1 MQQRNSNVAMLVGGD
16 DISVCVF
23 RRPHGFTQIT
33 HRVVFFF
40 NPPWDLVSEKCV
52 FGQRKRQICVDGGGN
67 LFHVDGALDWRVQ
80 TFSIHR
86 ELTTLCIPV
95 NCYRYSMKMEEAS
108 E

>member
-1 MQQRNSNVAMLVGGD
+1 MLSVTMYENGCHPER
-16 DISVCVF
+16 VCVVGNV
-23 RRPHGFTQIT
+23 RRLYVDGG
-33 HRVVFFF
+33 R
-40 NPPWDLVSEKCV
+40 E
-52 FGQRKRQICVDGGGN
+52 GICVDGGGN